1 MAIDQTMQTGMIRR
15 AFPPDQGASPMRP
28 FLAVALLLPLTA
40 AVPPQPAPESALAP
54 LAFEQV
60 APAGTKMPRFKV
72 DAAWP
77 AMPDDL
83 LLGQVSGV
91 AVGPDDSVW
100 VVHRPHSLTNTDTGL
115 AQDPPI
121 AACCKPAPPVVR
133 FAKDGRY
140 IGGWGGAAS
149 APTVDGV
156 NQWPAS
162 LHGVFVDKAG
172 AVWFGGNG
180 KGDHVV
186 LNYSADGQY
195 IRRFGQRDKTG
206 GNDATDLLGNPSDV
220 NHSDGMVL
228 VSDGYVNR
236 RVIGFDAQSN
246 AYKGRWGAYARPP
259 IAPTRQ
265 GAFDQSHAVDPS
277 KQANP
282 QAQTFADIVHCV
294 VPTRDSHVYVC
305 DRNNNRAQLFKR
317 EKDGRLT
324 FIRDLAIAP
333 ETGGTHTV
341 TDIAFSPDPDQTY
354 LYVADMMNGRIWI
367 LLRKTH
373 EVLGAIGRV
382 GRQAGQF
389 TWLHSIDTDSDG
401 NIYATEVNTGRRVQ
415 KLVFTGIQ

>member
-1 MAIDQTMQTGMIRR
+1 
-15 AFPPDQGASPMRP
+15 MRP

-246 AYKGRWGAYARPP
+246 AYKGRWDAYARPP

-317 EKDGRLT
+317 EKDGGLT

>member
-1 MAIDQTMQTGMIRR
+1 
-15 AFPPDQGASPMRP
+15 MRP
-28 FLAVALLLPLTA
+28 FLAVLLLLPLSA
-40 AVPPQPAPESALAP
+40 AAPSQTPPAMALAP
-54 LAFEQV
+54 LTFEQV

-72 DAAWP
+72 DAGWP
-77 AMPDDL
+77 HMPDDL

-100 VVHRPHSLTNTDTGL
+100 VVHRPHSLTATDTGL
-115 AQDPPI
+115 AQNPPI

-133 FAKDGRY
+133 FGRDGRY
-140 IGGWGGAAS
+140 IGGWGGAEI

-156 NQWPAS
+156 NQWPTS
-162 LHGVFVDKAG
+162 LHGIFVDTAG
-172 AVWFGGNG
+172 TVWFGGNG

-186 LNYSADGQY
+186 MNYSAEGKFL
-195 IRRFGQRDKTG
+195 RRLGQRDKTG
-206 GNDATDLLGNPSDV
+206 GNDATDQLGNPSDV

-246 AYKGRWGAYARPP
+246 AYKGRWGAYAKPP

-277 KQANP
+277 KIADP
-282 QAQTFADIVHCV
+282 QAQTFGDIVHCV
-294 VPTRDSHVYVC
+294 VPTKDGHVYVC

-317 EKDGRLT
+317 EKDGGLT
-324 FIRDLAIAP
+324 FVRDLAIAP

-341 TDIAFSPDPDQTY
+341 TDIAFSPDADQTY

-367 LLRKTH
+367 VLRKTH

-389 TWLHSIDTDSDG
+389 TWLHSIDTDSQG

-415 KLVFTGIQ
+415 KLVFTGIE

>member
-1 MAIDQTMQTGMIRR
+1 
-15 AFPPDQGASPMRP
+15 MRP

-40 AVPPQPAPESALAP
+40 AVPSQPAPESALAP

-60 APAGTKMPRFKV
+60 APVGTKMPRFKV

-100 VVHRPHSLTNTDTGL
+100 VVHRPHSLTSTDTGL
-115 AQDPPI
+115 AQSPPI

-140 IGGWGGAAS
+140 IGGWGGTAS

-172 AVWFGGNG
+172 TVWFGGNG

-186 LNYSADGQY
+186 MNYSADGQY

-206 GNDATDLLGNPSDV
+206 GNDATDQLGNPSDV

-236 RVIGFDAQSN
+236 RVIGFDAQTN

-259 IAPTRQ
+259 IAPTRT
-265 GAFDQSHAVDPS
+265 GDFDQSHAVDPS

-294 VPTRDSHVYVC
+294 VPTRDGHLYVC

>member
-1 MAIDQTMQTGMIRR
+1 
-15 AFPPDQGASPMRP
+15 MRLV
-28 FLAVALLLPLTA
+28 LAALLFLPSLA
-40 AVPPQPAPESALAP
+40 AAEPDPVLAP
-54 LAFEQV
+54 LAFEQI

-77 AMPDDL
+77 QMPPDL

-115 AQDPPI
+115 AQTPPI
-121 AACCKPAPPVVR
+121 AVCCKPAPPVVR

-140 IGGWGGAAS
+140 VAGWGGASS
-149 APTVDGV
+149 APSVEGV

-162 LHGVFVDKAG
+162 LHGIFIDTAG
-172 AVWFGGNG
+172 TVWFGGNG

-186 LNYSADGQY
+186 LNYTADGKYLRQ
-195 IRRFGQRDKTG
+195 IGRREKTG
-206 GNDATDLLGNPSDV
+206 GNDATDQLGNPSDV
-220 NHSDGMVL
+220 NLSDGMVL
-228 VSDGYVNR
+228 ISDGYVNR
-236 RVIGFDAQSN
+236 RVIGFDAKDGR
-246 AYKGRWGAYARPP
+246 YKGRWGAYGKPP
-259 IAPTRQ
+259 VAPTRS
-265 GAFDQSHAVDPS
+265 GDFDQSHAVDPS
-277 KQANP
+277 KVADP
-282 QAQTFADIVHCV
+282 KSPMFADIVHCV
-294 VPTRDSHVYVC
+294 VPTKDGHLYVC

-317 EKDGRLT
+317 EKDGKLT
-324 FIRDLAIAP
+324 FVRDLVIAG

-367 LLRKTH
+367 LRRKTH

-415 KLVFTGIQ
+415 KLVFTGIE

>member
-1 MAIDQTMQTGMIRR
+1 
-15 AFPPDQGASPMRP
+15 MRP
-28 FLAVALLLPLTA
+28 VLAAAFLLPLTA
-40 AVPPQPAPESALAP
+40 ASTPQASVPIPALAP
-54 LAFEQV
+54 LSFEQI

-77 AMPDDL
+77 AMPEDL

-100 VVHRPHSLTNTDTGL
+100 VVHRPHSLTATDTGL
-115 AQDPPI
+115 AQSPPI
-121 AACCKPAPPVVR
+121 AVCCKPAPPVVR
-133 FAKDGRY
+133 FGKDGRY
-140 IGGWGGAAS
+140 ISGWGGAAI

-162 LHGVFVDKAG
+162 LHGIFIDKAG
-172 AVWFGGNG
+172 TVWFGGNG
-180 KGDHVV
+180 SGDHVV
-186 LNYSADGQY
+186 MNYSADGKY
-195 IRRFGQRDKTG
+195 IRSFGRREKTG
-206 GNDATDLLGNPSDV
+206 GNDATDQLGNPSDV

-228 VSDGYVNR
+228 MSDGYTNR
-236 RVIGFDAQSN
+236 RVIGFDAKTN
-246 AYKGRWGAYARPP
+246 VYKGRWGAYGKPP
-259 IAPTRQ
+259 SGPVLQ

-277 KQANP
+277 RVANP
-282 QAQTFADIVHCV
+282 QADIFGSIVHCV
-294 VPTRDSHVYVC
+294 VPTKDGHLYVC

-317 EKDGRLT
+317 EKNGGLT
-324 FIRDLAIAP
+324 FMRDVAIAP

-373 EVLGAIGRV
+373 EVLGTVGRV

-389 TWLHSIDTDSDG
+389 TWLHSIDTDSEG
-401 NIYATEVNTGRRVQ
+401 NIYTTEVNTGRRVQ
-415 KLVFTGIQ
+415 KLVFTGIE